1 MEILFFLLIVGVSA
15 LTAWLYTTTDQ
26 KDDLD
31 DYMRD

>member
-1 MEILFFLLIVGVSA
+1 MSFLLFTSIFVIA
-15 LTAWLYTTTDQ
+15 FLTGWLYTTIDQ

>member
-1 MEILFFLLIVGVSA
+1 MSCLLFSAIFLVAILTG
-15 LTAWLYTTTDQ
+15 WLYTTIDQ